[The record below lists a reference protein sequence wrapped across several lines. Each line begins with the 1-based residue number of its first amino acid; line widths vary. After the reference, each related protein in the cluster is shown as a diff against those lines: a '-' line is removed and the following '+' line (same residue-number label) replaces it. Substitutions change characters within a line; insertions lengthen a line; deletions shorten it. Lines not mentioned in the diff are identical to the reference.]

1 MTQILVAT
9 TDGVVEFPD
18 GGHALEGV
26 EVNAL
31 AFAGGVRYAIADASM
46 VLRHTL
52 DGWQEVGPVDGRRA
66 NCLVASKAG
75 LFVGTSEAHLL
86 KESPAGFVGLDSFES
101 APGRADWYTPWG
113 GPPDV
118 RSITEDDAGVLY
130 CNVHVGGIQR
140 SDDGGATWTPT
151 IDIHSDVHEV
161 TTAPGAILA
170 ATAWGLASSS
180 DGGTTWGFDAQGL
193 HATYAR
199 AVAVADGV
207 VVMSASR
214 GPRGNASTLYRRP
227 LDMPG
232 SFERCGGEV
241 PEWFSAHIN
250 TGCLSARGT
259 TVAFGT
265 EEGELYVSE
274 DSGAAF
280 ARAAERLPPVRW
292 VEML

>member
-9 TDGVVEFPD
+9 SDGIVEFPD
-18 GGHALEGV
+18 GDHALEGM

-31 AFAGGVRYAIADASM
+31 AFADGVRYAPDASM

-75 LFVGTSEAHLL
+75 LFVGASEAHLL
-86 KESPAGFVGLDSFES
+86 KESPAGFADLDSFES

-118 RSITEDDAGVLY
+118 RSITEDDSGVLY

-140 SDDGGATWTPT
+140 SDDGGASWTPT

-180 DGGTTWGFDAQGL
+180 DGGTTWEFDAQGL

-214 GPRGNASTLYRRP
+214 GPRGKRVDP
-227 LDMPG
+227 
-232 SFERCGGEV
+232 
-241 PEWFSAHIN
+241 
-250 TGCLSARGT
+250 LSAPTRHAGEFR
-259 TVAFGT
+259 TVWW
-265 EEGELYVSE
+265 
-274 DSGAAF
+274 
-280 ARAAERLPPVRW
+280 RAARVVLRQHQYRLSLGSGNDGSVRDRARRALR
-292 VEML
+292 EQRLRGHFRARS